1 MSRTFLAFV
10 LLATTAGQA
19 VAADLLTIGS
29 PAPTLKV
36 DTWVKGDPVSGIEKG
51 KVYVIEFWGTTC
63 VPCIKCMPHLSDLQ
77 RQHKAVIFACLSGE
91 PEQTIR
97 AFVAKNDNNMG
108 FRVGV
113 DGKGRMWKSWM
124 EAAGLEGTPTAF
136 IVDAAG
142 KIAWIGNPP
151 EMDEP
156 LRQIVEGKY
165 DPQLAI
171 ISLRFRQA
179 RTEAFNKEDERLD
192 RGNRLAEQV
201 EKLILEKKAAK
212 AVALVDRAI
221 QQEPGE
227 RVWYGQMKLQALVA
241 DPKLAD
247 KALEYGIELAAVAA
261 ARANHDMPTHQ
272 VLLHIASLLA
282 SPTSDAPPD
291 SRCCDLAVEVVKCAQ
306 EVARQEK
313 KLSAQSEVEWGIH
326 TDSILAQ
333 VYAGK
338 GEFDRAV
345 THAERALQS
354 CRKALP
360 PPSANEPPSAG
371 QKQFRQDMENR
382 AKMLEAYL
390 ADFKKKASTAPR
402 K

>member
-1 MSRTFLAFV
+1 MRPTFLAFV

-29 PAPTLKV
+29 PAPPLKV

-63 VPCIKCMPHLSDLQ
+63 VPCIQCMPHLSDLQ

-91 PEQTIR
+91 PEQKIR
-97 AFVAKNDNNMG
+97 AFVAKNDKNMG

-113 DGKGRMWKSWM
+113 SGKGRMWKSWM

-136 IVDAAG
+136 IVDALG
-142 KIAWIGNPP
+142 KIAWIGNPA

-171 ISLRFRQA
+171 IGLRFRQA
-179 RTEAFNKEDERLD
+179 LAKADRKEDERLD
-192 RGNRLAEQV
+192 RGSRLAVQV
-201 EKLILEKKAAK
+201 EKLIAEKKTAEAE
-212 AVALVDRAI
+212 ALVDRAI

-227 RVWYGQMKLQALVA
+227 RVYYGVMKLQALVA

-247 KALEYGIELAAVAA
+247 KALEYGIELAAAAA
-261 ARANHDMPTHQ
+261 ARADMPTHQ
-272 VLLHIASLLA
+272 VLLNIASNLA
-282 SPTSDAPPD
+282 SPSSDAPPD
-291 SRCCDLAVEVVKCAQ
+291 ARCCELALEVVKWAQ
-306 EVARQEK
+306 EVARQQK
-313 KLSAQSEVEWGIH
+313 KSSDQDLVEWGIR

-338 GEFDRAV
+338 GEFDQAV

-360 PPSANEPPSAG
+360 PPSADEAPSAG
-371 QKQFRQDMENR
+371 RKQFRQDMENR
-382 AKMLEAYL
+382 AKMLEVYL

>member
-19 VAADLLTIGS
+19 VAADPLTIGS
-29 PAPTLKV
+29 PTPTLKV
-36 DTWVKGDPVSGIEKG
+36 DTWVRGDPVSGIEKG

-97 AFVAKNDNNMG
+97 AFVAKNDKNMG

-136 IVDAAG
+136 IVDAMG
-142 KIAWIGNPP
+142 KIAWVGNPA

-156 LRQIVEGKY
+156 LRLILEGKY
-165 DPQLAI
+165 DPQRAI
-171 ISLRFRQA
+171 IGLRFRQA
-179 RTEAFNKEDERLD
+179 RTEADRKDDERLD

-201 EKLILEKKAAK
+201 EKLIEEKKTAE
-212 AVALVDRAI
+212 AVAQVDRAI
-221 QQEPGE
+221 QKEPGE

-241 DPKLAD
+241 DPKLSD
-247 KALEYGIELAAVAA
+247 KALEYGIELAAAAA
-261 ARANHDMPTHQ
+261 ARPNHDMPTHQ
-272 VLLHIASLLA
+272 VLLHIASILA
-282 SPTSDAPPD
+282 TPSSDAPPD
-291 SRCCDLAVEVVKCAQ
+291 SRCCDLAVEVVQWAQ
-306 EVARQEK
+306 QVARQEK
-313 KLSAQSEVEWGIH
+313 KSSDQGLVEWEIRTDGIF
-326 TDSILAQ
+326 AQ
-333 VYAGK
+333 IYAGK
-338 GEFDRAV
+338 GEFDRAA
-345 THAERALQS
+345 THAERALQT
-354 CRKALP
+354 CRKVLLP
-360 PPSANEPPSAG
+360 LPLLPPSAG
-371 QKQFRQDMENR
+371 EKQFRRDMENQ
-382 AKMLEAYL
+382 AKGLEITL
-390 ADFKKKASTAPR
+390 AEYKKKASTAPR

>member
-19 VAADLLTIGS
+19 IAADLLTIGS
-29 PAPTLKV
+29 PAPRLKV

-63 VPCIKCMPHLSDLQ
+63 GACIKGMPHLSDLQ
-77 RQHKAVIFACLSGE
+77 RQHKAVIFACLSVQS
-91 PEQTIR
+91 EQTIR
-97 AFVAKNDNNMG
+97 AFVAKNDKNMG

-113 DGKGRMWKSWM
+113 DEKGRMWKSWM
-124 EAAGLEGTPTAF
+124 EAAGLGGMPTAF
-136 IVDAAG
+136 VVDAVG
-142 KIAWIGNPP
+142 KIAWIGNPA

-165 DPQLAI
+165 DPQPAI
-171 ISLRFRQA
+171 IGLRFRQA
-179 RTEAFNKEDERLD
+179 LAEADRKEDERLD
-192 RGNRLAEQV
+192 RGSRLAEQV
-201 EKLILEKKAAK
+201 EKLIAEKKTAEAA
-212 AVALVDRAI
+212 ALVDRAI

-227 RVWYGQMKLQALVA
+227 RVYYGVMKLQALVA
-241 DPKLAD
+241 DPKRAD
-247 KALEYGIELAAVAA
+247 QALEYGIELAAAAA
-261 ARANHDMPTHQ
+261 ARPHRDTPTHQ
-272 VLLHIASLLA
+272 VLLNIASNLA
-282 SPTSDAPPD
+282 SPSSDAPPD
-291 SRCCDLAVEVVKCAQ
+291 SRCCDLAIEVVKWAQ

-313 KLSAQSEVEWGIH
+313 KNRDQDQMEWGFH

-338 GEFDRAV
+338 GEFDKAV

-360 PPSANEPPSAG
+360 PPNADE
-371 QKQFRQDMENR
+371 KQFRRDMDNR
-382 AKMLEAYL
+382 ARALEVVL
-390 ADFKKKASTAPR
+390 AEYKKKARTAR